1 MACSNTFE
9 GIGRDIQELG
19 ESIEKSSKE

>member
-9 GIGRDIQELG
+9 GLGRDLQELG
-19 ESIEKSSKE
+19 ESIEKSSKD